1 MSVLNPPIAEPLEL
15 APQLVV
21 ERVQEVELQQLIDL
35 RYQLLHCHYYDYCHH
50 SSSFLI
56 TINHVVIFIT

>member
-1 MSVLNPPIAEPLEL
+1 MSVLNPIAEPLEL
-15 APQLVV
+15 APRLVV
-21 ERVQEVELQQLIDL
+21 ERVQVVELQQLIDL
-35 RYQLLHCHYYDYCHH
+35 RCQLLHYHYYYWHH